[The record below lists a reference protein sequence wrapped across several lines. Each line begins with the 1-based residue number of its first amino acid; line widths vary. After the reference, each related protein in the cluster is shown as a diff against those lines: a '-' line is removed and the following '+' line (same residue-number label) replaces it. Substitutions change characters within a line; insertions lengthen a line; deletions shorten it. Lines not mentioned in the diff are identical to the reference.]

1 MPSPPKNIPSRAV
14 GDDDIE
20 SHLSGTS
27 PLARTTS
34 GSHSLAGSY
43 RRPSFFTMGGPRG
56 TVVPHTHEADN
67 LTDAERERAREE
79 ERTLLEDNAILSGSP
94 SANRGRLLSNTLKP
108 SADHEADTSATGP
121 TETTSLLG
129 NGQHRANGTNGTNG
143 ADNSAK
149 ALDQKW
155 EDAVMAGL
163 IQTTWARE
171 AKVLVE
177 YSAPLILSFLL
188 QYSLTIASIFTV
200 GHLGK
205 VELAAVSL
213 ASMTANISGYAVYQ
227 GLATRFDTLCAQAYG
242 SGNKKLVGLQ
252 TQRMVCFLW
261 TMTIPI
267 AVVWYFGDYIL
278 RAIVPNKEVADLA
291 GLYLKVA
298 ILGAPGYA
306 LFEAAKRYVQAQGL
320 FSASLYVLLI
330 GAPANAFMNWCF
342 VWKFGWGFIGAPI
355 AVIATDNLLPALLF
369 IYVYFFAGRE
379 CWNGFT
385 YRAFQNWGPMVR
397 LALPGFLMMEAE
409 VLAFEILTLAAAYFG
424 TTTLAAQSVLATIAG
439 IMFQIPFPL
448 SIAGSTRIA
457 NFIGASLTDAARIAA
472 KVNMAAA
479 IIVGIV
485 NVTLLSSLRF
495 YIPALFTSD
504 EEVIELIA
512 AVLPLCAS
520 FQLFD
525 AFATNCNGI
534 LRGLGRQSIG
544 GYTQL
549 FCYYVVALPIS
560 MSTAFALNWGLWG
573 LWGGVAIG
581 LFLVGLV
588 EGIFLTQTDWERS
601 VRDAQKRNEEI

>member
-1 MPSPPKNIPSRAV
+1 MPSPAQNIPPRAT
-14 GDDDIE
+14 DIDGQ
-20 SHLSGTS
+20 LSGTS
-27 PLARTTS
+27 PLARTVS

-43 RRPSFFTMGGPRG
+43 RRPGFFTMGGARG
-56 TVVPHTHEADN
+56 TVVPHAHEADN
-67 LTDAERERAREE
+67 LTNAERERAREE
-79 ERTLLEDNAILSGSP
+79 ERTLLEDNAISCAASKTKRGSSQGP
-94 SANRGRLLSNTLKP
+94 STK
-108 SADHEADTSATGP
+108 P

-129 NGQHRANGTNGTNG
+129 NGQDASANGGDAS
-143 ADNSAK
+143 ADAII
-149 ALDQKW
+149 DQKW
-155 EDAVMAGL
+155 DDAVMAGL
-163 IQTTWARE
+163 VKTTWLRE
-171 AKVLVE
+171 TKVLVQ
-177 YSAPLILSFLL
+177 YSAPLIFSFLL

-227 GLATRFDTLCAQAYG
+227 GLATSLDTLCAQAYG

-267 AVVWYFGDYIL
+267 GIFWFFAGHVL
-278 RAIVPNKEVADLA
+278 KAIVPNKEVAELA
-291 GLYLKVA
+291 ALYLKVA

-330 GAPANAFMNWCF
+330 GAPANAFMNWFF
-342 VWKFGWGFIGAPI
+342 VWKLEMGFVGAPV
-355 AVIATDNLLPALLF
+355 AVIVSDNLLPVLLF
-369 IYVYFFAGRE
+369 IYVYFFAGME

-385 YRAFQNWGPMVR
+385 YRAFQNWGPMIR

-409 VLAFEILTLAAAYFG
+409 VLAFEILTLAAAYLG

-457 NFIGASLTDAARIAA
+457 NFIGASLPDAARVAA
-472 KVNMAAA
+472 KVNMSAA
-479 IIVGIV
+479 IIVGII
-485 NVTLLSSLRF
+485 NVTLLSTLRF

-504 EEVIELIA
+504 EDVMELIA

-525 AFATNCNGI
+525 AFATNCNGV

-549 FCYYVVALPIS
+549 FCYYVVALPIG
-560 MSTAFALNWGLWG
+560 MATAFGLHWNLWG

-581 LFLVGLV
+581 LFLVGLI
-588 EGIFLTQTDWERS
+588 EGIFLTQTSWEHA
-601 VRDAQKRNEEI
+601 VTEAQKRNEEV